1 MAKKITD
8 LTELSYSDCVDNDM
22 LPIVDVSAS
31 ETKKI
36 TPSSLFACRIFTAKA
51 TSDSTV
57 NPDPQTPTL
66 VDSLTITLPS
76 LSKTTTAIVMFDIG
90 KSGDHP
96 SRYKIYVDDTDTG
109 FPVNSNIWYDIAT
122 GENNGRHGSF
132 ITTISLTSGS
142 HHVEIREEA
151 AMSTAS
157 ITFKD
162 RTLVIIL
169 L

>member
-8 LTELSYSDCVDNDM
+8 LTALTVPDSDDVI
-22 LPIVDVSAS
+22 PIVDTSAS

-36 TPSSLFACRIFTAKA
+36 TVSNLFLGRIYTVKS
-51 TSDSTV
+51 TSDSIV

-66 VDSLTITLPS
+66 VDSMTITLPS
-76 LSKTTTAIVMFDIG
+76 LPQTTTAIVMFDIAKIG
-90 KSGDHP
+90 THP
-96 SRYKIYVDDTDTG
+96 SRYLVYVDDASITVPT
-109 FPVNSNIWYDIAT
+109 NSNIWYDIAT
-122 GENNGRHGSF
+122 GENNGRHMAF
-132 ITTISLTSGS
+132 ITTISLSSGS

-151 AMSTAS
+151 ALATDSV
-157 ITFKD
+157 TFKD